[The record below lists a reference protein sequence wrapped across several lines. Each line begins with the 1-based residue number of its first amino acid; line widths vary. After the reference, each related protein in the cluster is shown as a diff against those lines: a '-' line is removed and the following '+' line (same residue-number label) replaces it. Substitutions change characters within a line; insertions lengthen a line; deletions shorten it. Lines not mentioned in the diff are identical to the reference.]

1 MPATF
6 TASRVI
12 AFLNGEIEA
21 ISALWSSVDGVMWC
35 NIELS
40 KLRDKLT
47 PSTSASEAHAD
58 KYAD

>member
-40 KLRDKLT
+40 KSVRQANSVHERL
-47 PSTSASEAHAD
+47 
-58 KYAD
+58 